1 MSGGCILE
9 LKMGRKYSIGKLL
22 NSLSDAQCTLLQQNY
37 YLFDYYDEILKEI
50 GIVTDID
57 FSKRIWTLG
66 DIKKMLADT
75 KK

>member
-1 MSGGCILE
+1 
-9 LKMGRKYSIGKLL
+9 MGRKYSIGKLL
-22 NSLSDAQCTLLQQNY
+22 NSLSNAQCALLQQNY

>member
-1 MSGGCILE
+1 
-9 LKMGRKYSIGKLL
+9 MGRKYSIGKLL
-22 NSLSDAQCTLLQQNY
+22 NSLSNAQCTLLQQNY

-66 DIKKMLADT
+66 DIKKMLAYT